1 MTRPSRLNEEEHPMQ
16 QQYHVAIIGGG
27 FSGTALA
34 INLIRLAERPVQITL
49 VEERDRLGRG
59 LAYSTTVE
67 SHVLNTRVGN
77 MSLFSDAPGLFKHWL
92 ETSGTEAPESAF
104 APRASYGDYIED
116 TLIESIAMHQED
128 SAEFTACLQTR
139 ATAITRRSG
148 RFDVSLDDG
157 RTLRSDAVVI
167 ATGNPA
173 PADPLAAWLGPLTSR
188 YLRDA
193 WDQDRI
199 ARIAPT
205 DRVLILGTGL
215 TMIDVVLA
223 LKRNGHTGAVHAMS
237 RRGLLPRVHGAAL
250 QELPGSLRESLHSA
264 ARSRNLRIL
273 LGAMRDT
280 IRLADERHIS
290 WHSVIDALR
299 PITSELWAEL
309 PDRER
314 RRFTRHLQ
322 AYWDV
327 HRHRLPP
334 ESARTIADLQQ
345 DGSLIVTAG
354 RVRGA
359 AETRHSIAVERQLR
373 GDRHVQNDAFDRV
386 INCTGPRFGGEHGSS
401 LHDQLIASGM
411 LTPDA
416 LGLGYNTAA
425 NGLSLGTDGPVEGLY
440 VLGPACKAR
449 DWEHTAVPELR
460 ASAELLATELLQCE
474 GSRKRSAL
482 QRMLPSTRAA
492 PFRRIAEWLP
502 SP

>member
-1 MTRPSRLNEEEHPMQ
+1 MQ

-34 INLIRLAERPVQITL
+34 INLIRLAERPMQITL

-92 ETSGTEAPESAF
+92 EASGTKASESEF

-139 ATAITRRSG
+139 ATAVTRRSG
-148 RFDVSLDDG
+148 RFDVSLDDR
-157 RTLRSDAVVI
+157 RTLCSDAVVV

-173 PADPLAAWLGPLTSR
+173 PADPLAPWLGPLTSR

-199 ARIAPT
+199 AMIAPT

-215 TMIDVVLA
+215 TTVDVALA
-223 LKRNGHTGAVHAMS
+223 LRRNGHTGDVHAMS
-237 RRGLLPRVHGAAL
+237 RRGLLPRVHGSAL
-250 QELPGSLRESLHSA
+250 QELPDSLRVSLQA
-264 ARSRNLRIL
+264 AAGSRNLRTL
-273 LGAMRDT
+273 LGAMREA
-280 IRLADERHIS
+280 IRLAEERGIS

-299 PITSELWAEL
+299 PITSALWAEL

-322 AYWDV
+322 SYW
-327 HRHRLPP
+327 
-334 ESARTIADLQQ
+334 
-345 DGSLIVTAG
+345 
-354 RVRGA
+354 
-359 AETRHSIAVERQLR
+359 
-373 GDRHVQNDAFDRV
+373 
-386 INCTGPRFGGEHGSS
+386 
-401 LHDQLIASGM
+401 
-411 LTPDA
+411 
-416 LGLGYNTAA
+416 
-425 NGLSLGTDGPVEGLY
+425 
-440 VLGPACKAR
+440 
-449 DWEHTAVPELR
+449 
-460 ASAELLATELLQCE
+460 
-474 GSRKRSAL
+474 
-482 QRMLPSTRAA
+482 
-492 PFRRIAEWLP
+492 
-502 SP
+502 